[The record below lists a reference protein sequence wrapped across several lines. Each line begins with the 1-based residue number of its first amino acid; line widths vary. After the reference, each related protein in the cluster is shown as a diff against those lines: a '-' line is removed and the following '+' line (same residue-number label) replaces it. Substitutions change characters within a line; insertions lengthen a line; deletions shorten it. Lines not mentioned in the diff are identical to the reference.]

1 MLITKNIKD
10 SDIPEVTKETYNFLK
25 NQFGY
30 NARIG
35 DIINLIEKSFGINL
49 DVNFRESWSPIVF
62 SKLLDY
68 QRDYLEDGLDLEDFK
83 DYLINQ
89 FKIPQSMVK
98 YMNKNNIE
106 DRLWAIMMSV
116 ALPSHNYFE
125 LRND

>member
-1 MLITKNIKD
+1 MIITKNIRD
-10 SDIPEVTKETYNFLK
+10 NDIPEVTKETFNLLK

-35 DIINLIEKSFGINL
+35 DIVNLIEKSFGVSL
-49 DVNFRESWSPIVF
+49 DVNFRESWSPLVF

-68 QRDYLEDGLDLEDFK
+68 QKDYLEGGLDLEEFK
-83 DYLINQ
+83 DYLIKQ
-89 FKIPQSMVK
+89 FQIPQSMVK

>member
-1 MLITKNIKD
+1 MIITKNISD
-10 SDIPEVTKETYNFLK
+10 NDIPMITKETYNLLK
-25 NQFGY
+25 SQFGY

-35 DIINLIEKSFGINL
+35 DIVNLIEKSFGVSL
-49 DVNFRESWSPIVF
+49 DVNFRESWNPLVF

-68 QRDYLEDGLDLEDFK
+68 QRDYLEGGLDLEDFR
-83 DYLINQ
+83 DYLIRQ
-89 FKIPQSMVK
+89 FQIPSSMVK
-98 YMNKNNIE
+98 YMNKNNLE

>member
-1 MLITKNIKD
+1 MIITKDIKD
-10 SDIPEVTKETYNFLK
+10 NDIPEITKETYNFLK
-25 NQFGY
+25 RQFGY

-35 DIINLIEKSFGINL
+35 DIVNLIEKSFGVNL
-49 DVNFRESWSPIVF
+49 DINFRESWSPIVF
-62 SKLLDY
+62 SRLLDY
-68 QRDYLEDGLDLEDFK
+68 QKDYLEDGLDLEDFR
-83 DYLINQ
+83 DYLIRQ
-89 FKIPQSMVK
+89 FQIPQSIVK

>member
-1 MLITKNIKD
+1 MIITKDIKD
-10 SDIPEVTKETYNFLK
+10 NDIPEITKETYNFLK
-25 NQFGY
+25 KQFGY

-35 DIINLIEKSFGINL
+35 DIVNLIEKSFGVNL
-49 DVNFRESWSPIVF
+49 DINFRESWSPIVF
-62 SKLLDY
+62 SRLLDY
-68 QRDYLEDGLDLEDFK
+68 QKDYLEDGLDLEDFR
-83 DYLINQ
+83 DYLIRQ
-89 FKIPQSMVK
+89 FQIPQSIVK

>member
-1 MLITKNIKD
+1 MIITKNISD
-10 SDIPEVTKETYNFLK
+10 NDIPMITKETYNLLK
-25 NQFGY
+25 SQFGY

-35 DIINLIEKSFGINL
+35 DIVNLIEKSFGVSL
-49 DVNFRESWSPIVF
+49 DVNFRESWNPLVF

-68 QRDYLEDGLDLEDFK
+68 QRDYLEGGLDLEEFR
-83 DYLINQ
+83 DYLIRQ
-89 FKIPQSMVK
+89 FQIPSSMVK
-98 YMNKNNIE
+98 YMNKNNLE

>member
-1 MLITKNIKD
+1 MIITKDIKD
-10 SDIPEVTKETYNFLK
+10 NDIPEITKETYNFLK
-25 NQFGY
+25 RQFGY

-35 DIINLIEKSFGINL
+35 DIVNLIEKSFGVNL
-49 DVNFRESWSPIVF
+49 DINFRESWSPIVF

-68 QRDYLEDGLDLEDFK
+68 QKDYLEDGLDLEDFR
-83 DYLINQ
+83 DYLIRQ
-89 FKIPQSMVK
+89 FQIPQSIVK

>member
-1 MLITKNIKD
+1 MIITKNISD
-10 SDIPEVTKETYNFLK
+10 NDIPMITKETYNLLK
-25 NQFGY
+25 SQFGY

-35 DIINLIEKSFGINL
+35 DIVNLIEKSFGVNL
-49 DVNFRESWSPIVF
+49 DINFRESWSPIVF
-62 SKLLDY
+62 SRLLDY
-68 QRDYLEDGLDLEDFK
+68 QKDYLEDGLDLEDFR
-83 DYLINQ
+83 DYLIRQ
-89 FKIPQSMVK
+89 FQIPQSIVK